1 MTDTTLALILS
12 SVGLATGLV
21 VIKTRPTKTVG
32 DLIQLVFSMCLAVG
46 LVMVLLAVLKLV
58 RWM

>member
-1 MTDTTLALILS
+1 MTDTTLALMLM

-21 VIKTRPTKTVG
+21 VFKTRPIRTLG
-32 DLIQLVFSMCLAVG
+32 DLIQLAFSMCLAVG
-46 LVMVLLAVLKLV
+46 LVMVLLAVLKLA